1 MLLKKTGF
9 SNASLRRSSCHITN
23 TFLASSILNTSW
35 VRWQV
40 IRPSFSSAI
49 FCKACSTP
57 HTGRIPIQVKPLL
70 ANITGVHTNWKQL
83 ILPIPHNCYH
93 ACNCTDVILPSL
105 PPSSHSALMLTA
117 HISCTHTHTHMY
129 TYTCAYTHAHTH
141 ASLSHSSTHQGELI
155 WHFILQY
162 FAWNFN

>member
-9 SNASLRRSSCHITN
+9 SNANLRRSSCHITN

-57 HTGRIPIQVKPLL
+57 HTGSIPKQVKPLL

-93 ACNCTDVILPSL
+93 ACNCTDVILPS
-105 PPSSHSALMLTA
+105 PPPPSHSALMLTA
-117 HISCTHTHTHMY
+117 HIPCTHTRTHT
-129 TYTCAYTHAHTH
+129 CIRTHAHRHMHTH
-141 ASLSHSSTHQGELI
+141 ARITFTQLHTSR
-155 WHFILQY
+155 
-162 FAWNFN
+162 FAWDFN